1 MSQKGSDLNDEE
13 KIVLYSIGALDSK
26 PLKSKTKVQK
36 LLYLF
41 SNVFPDFGKLLE
53 FEPHLF
59 GPYSEIVDNVLEDL
73 LTLGYLKK
81 SGTSYKLTE
90 EGQEIFTSL
99 KPKKEWIDVMND
111 FKELL
116 YDLPDD
122 EILTFIYVFYPNY
135 ISESAKWD
143 ELKPNRVNVAI
154 SLLKREKISFS
165 KASELANMNPI
176 DFEKYLVSKKIRWRR
191 Q

>member
-1 MSQKGSDLNDEE
+1 MAQKGGGLNDEE
-13 KIVLYSIGALDSK
+13 KIVLYSIGALDSE
-26 PLKSKTKVQK
+26 PLKSKIKVQK

-73 LTLGYLKK
+73 LTLGFLKK
-81 SGTSYKLTE
+81 SGHSYMLTE
-90 EGQEIFTSL
+90 KGQEAFNSF
-99 KPKKEWIDVMND
+99 KPRKELIDVMND
-111 FKELL
+111 FKDFLH
-116 YDLPDD
+116 DLPDN
-122 EILTFIYVFYPNY
+122 EILTFVYVLYPDY

-154 SLLKREKISFS
+154 SLLKKEKISFS
-165 KASELANMNPI
+165 KASELANMNPV

-191 Q
+191 